1 MRWIKTGKGEGVEF
15 LEINYFSKKYMSK
28 KLTIRN
34 STAEFLMFTADS
46 RQDSIEVRFQNET
59 VWLSQKMIA
68 MLFGCSSDNISLHFK
83 NIFKDGELDKR
94 SVAEEFSATAGDG
107 KNYKI
112 RHYNLDAIIAVG
124 YRINSKKATQFRRWA
139 TRVLKEFAIKGFV
152 LDKERLK
159 NEGYLGQNYFD
170 ELLEIIREIRASER
184 KFYQKITDIYATSID
199 YSPKT
204 SETKKFFATVQNKL

>member
-1 MRWIKTGKGEGVEF
+1 
-15 LEINYFSKKYMSK
+15 MSK

-46 RQDSIEVRFQNET
+46 CQDSIEVRFQDET

-68 MLFGCSSDNISLHFK
+68 MLFVCSSDNISLHFK
-83 NIFKDGELDKR
+83 NIFKDGELDEK
-94 SVAEEFSATAGDG
+94 SVTEEFSATAGDG

-112 RHYNLDAIIAVG
+112 KHYNLDAIIAIG
-124 YRINSKKATQFRRWA
+124 YRINSERATQFRRC
-139 TRVLKEFAIKGFV
+139 TTKVLKEFAIKGFV

-184 KFYQKITDIYATSID
+184 KFYQKITDIYATSLD
-199 YSPKT
+199 YDPESKI
-204 SETKKFFATVQNKL
+204 TKIFFSTV